1 MLNNI
6 NLTYVKQKNNSKNKK
21 PMSNKNSKKKN
32 NNTQNTSNLNYNII
46 VTKKTPIPNNISL
59 NNNNFIN
66 NININGDFLSLSN
79 NITYLIKDHFHS
91 NKLYISNIKLIS
103 ESINEQT
110 LFSRSAI
117 NDILLYLNQIV
128 KPRYNN
134 TMANMN
140 EKYIKDKLYQI
151 NLRME
156 KINEL
161 KDSLIQNIRNNE
173 TSLISFYEEINNLL
187 EIMKIVIS
195 KKDVKIYEDKL
206 NFSNLFDNNNNK
218 TEFNS
223 FDLKS
228 KINEDEKKL
237 MKDISNEKNKNKT
250 FELIDLETMKDKYL
264 EIYHKQKQKIINDNN
279 TNIIDSN
286 NSRNNENIN
295 IIRHNRHDLTKGRNK
310 RSSSANKSKTEY
322 SNHNLTSINIR
333 PSSYSR
339 AYTIEQKTE
348 PNSQLVYK
356 NNYEYIN
363 ENIIKN
369 NITQKI
375 NLNNINLIDLSKFIL
390 NFFND
395 MECLQEMIINKS
407 KNIKEFKFNFE
418 ISKNNLK
425 KACEKILK
433 QNKNEI
439 IDEKEQKTQKK
450 EIENYKHELDEMA
463 KKNEKL
469 KKEIQ
474 KVEEEKMNKSKI
486 IVNLGNKMNEI
497 QTELQNIKNKNLKV
511 KEDMKSMKDNNKK
524 LNENIK
530 IIRDENSK
538 LNKNIILT
546 EEENKKLKKN
556 INSKENTINN
566 NFNNIKQENNKLT
579 NKLKLKDEE
588 NKKVINL
595 NNQLKEDNQKLNNAI
610 DQLKDENQKLRN
622 NIKLIEEE
630 NKKLADINLKETENK
645 KINNNTQEENNK
657 VINQLKEEN
666 SKLNDK
672 INIIEEIN
680 KNLNNNL
687 EKIKEEKLNLNEN
700 INKLKEENTK
710 LNNII
715 NEINKEN
722 SILKENNNLKEEAKL
737 NISRLENELKL
748 MRGENKSLS
757 GKNLKLKDSDNKN
770 KKIIDEMKNK
780 INLIENENKSLKI
793 KIDEINEKNNKN
805 DELIKEKDKII
816 NDLKDNIKEQ
826 NENIKELSDK
836 IKNLNDINIS
846 EISNNNKDLNL
857 NLHEEEMDNI
867 KNILKDLNEKTE
879 VNIKNIM
886 EKDNQFNVVKKDY
899 NKKINDVYDQDFQP
913 TKNIIQDLLNN
924 QNEYDILLKQFKSSN
939 EIFTKLN

>member
-21 PMSNKNSKKKN
+21 PVSNKNNSKKKN
-32 NNTQNTSNLNYNII
+32 NNTKNASNLNYNII
-46 VTKKTPIPNNISL
+46 VTKRTPNPNNISL
-59 NNNNFIN
+59 NNNNIIN

-79 NITYLIKDHFHS
+79 NITYLIKDHFHN
-91 NKLYISNIKLIS
+91 NKLYLSNIKLIS

-195 KKDVKIYEDKL
+195 KKDSKIDGDRL
-206 NFSNLFDNNNNK
+206 NISNLFDSNNNK

-223 FDLKS
+223 FDLKN
-228 KINEDEKKL
+228 KVNEDEKKL
-237 MKDISNEKNKNKT
+237 MKDISNENNKNKT

-264 EIYHKQKQKIINDNN
+264 EIYHKQKQKIIKDNN
-279 TNIIDSN
+279 TYIIDSN
-286 NSRNNENIN
+286 NSRNNNIN
-295 IIRHNRHDLTKGRNK
+295 IIKHNRHDLSKGRNK
-310 RSSSANKSKTEY
+310 RSSSANKSKSEY
-322 SNHNLTSINIR
+322 SNHNLASLNIR

-339 AYTIEQKTE
+339 KYAIEQKTE
-348 PNSQLVYK
+348 PNSQMIYK
-356 NNYEYIN
+356 NNYEFIN

-407 KNIKEFKFNFE
+407 KKIKEFKFNFE

-439 IDEKEQKTQKK
+439 IDEKEKK
-450 EIENYKHELDEMA
+450 AQIKEMENYKYELDEIV

-486 IVNLGNKMNEI
+486 IVNLGNKINEL

-511 KEDMKSMKDNNKK
+511 EEDMKSMKNNNKK

-530 IIRDENSK
+530 IIKEENSK
-538 LNKNIILT
+538 LNKNLILT
-546 EEENKKLKKN
+546 EEENKKIKK
-556 INSKENTINN
+556 KH
-566 NFNNIKQENNKLT
+566 
-579 NKLKLKDEE
+579 KLKRKH
-588 NKKVINL
+588 NK
-595 NNQLKEDNQKLNNAI
+595 Q
-610 DQLKDENQKLRN
+610 
-622 NIKLIEEE
+622 
-630 NKKLADINLKETENK
+630 
-645 KINNNTQEENNK
+645 
-657 VINQLKEEN
+657 
-666 SKLNDK
+666 
-672 INIIEEIN
+672 
-680 KNLNNNL
+680 
-687 EKIKEEKLNLNEN
+687 
-700 INKLKEENTK
+700 
-710 LNNII
+710 
-715 NEINKEN
+715 
-722 SILKENNNLKEEAKL
+722 
-737 NISRLENELKL
+737 
-748 MRGENKSLS
+748 
-757 GKNLKLKDSDNKN
+757 
-770 KKIIDEMKNK
+770 
-780 INLIENENKSLKI
+780 
-793 KIDEINEKNNKN
+793 
-805 DELIKEKDKII
+805 
-816 NDLKDNIKEQ
+816 
-826 NENIKELSDK
+826 
-836 IKNLNDINIS
+836 
-846 EISNNNKDLNL
+846 
-857 NLHEEEMDNI
+857 
-867 KNILKDLNEKTE
+867 
-879 VNIKNIM
+879 
-886 EKDNQFNVVKKDY
+886 
-899 NKKINDVYDQDFQP
+899 
-913 TKNIIQDLLNN
+913 
-924 QNEYDILLKQFKSSN
+924 
-939 EIFTKLN
+939 